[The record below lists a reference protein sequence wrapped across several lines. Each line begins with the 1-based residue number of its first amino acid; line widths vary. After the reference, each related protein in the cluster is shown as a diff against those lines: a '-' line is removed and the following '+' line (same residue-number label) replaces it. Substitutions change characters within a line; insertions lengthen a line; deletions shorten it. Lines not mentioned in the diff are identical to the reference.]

1 MNPLHGNN
9 MVRQAAV
16 AVKLFTAGIAGK
28 IIKTEDVQTV
38 LEADIYNPVA
48 DEGFAV
54 VQLVGGTAGVVAAAV
69 DINQYGKFLSL
80 HGSSDV

>member
-9 MVRQAAV
+9 MVRQPAV
-16 AVKLFTAGIAGK
+16 AVKLLTAGIAGK

-54 VQLVGGTAGVVAAAV
+54 VQLVGGTAAAV
-69 DINQYGKFLSL
+69 DINQYGKVLSL
-80 HGSSDV
+80 HGSSDI